1 MGKIIG
7 YHSRN
12 WTRGCKN
19 CFENAVYKTADATW
33 ELIKNKI
40 GDKIVK
46 PKLVFDENSINIEG
60 ILIRPEKTREIKNE
74 LIGQLKRNGA
84 PQNI

>member
-1 MGKIIG
+1 MGKTIG

-40 GDKIVK
+40 GGKILK
-46 PKLVFDENSINIEG
+46 PKLVLDVNSRNIEG
-60 ILIRPEKTREIKNE
+60 IVIPPEKRREIKKE
-74 LIGQLKRNGA
+74 LLGQLKRNGT
-84 PQNI
+84 P